1 MKKLKN
7 LSENDLNDISDF
19 LSNEINKELSKILS
33 NKEIINLEINIE
45 AMFDDKDKNLDV
57 DADINVETDGL
68 RDIPKETIQETIDI
82 AYKKLDNYI
91 EANYKE

>member
-1 MKKLKN
+1 MKKIKN

-19 LSNEINKELSKILS
+19 LSNEINKEISKILS

-45 AMFDDKDKNLDV
+45 TVFDDKDKNLDV
-57 DADINVETDGL
+57 DADVNVETDGL
-68 RDIPKETIQETIDI
+68 RDIPEETIQETIDI

-91 EANYKE
+91 EVNYKE

>member
-1 MKKLKN
+1 MKKIKN

-19 LSNEINKELSKILS
+19 LSNEINKEISKILS

-45 AMFDDKDKNLDV
+45 TVFDDKDKNLDV
-57 DADINVETDGL
+57 DADVNVETDGL